1 MKDGDEQETEES
13 ERDTKKDKL
22 LSSQLVVSKWE
33 KKLSK
38 KDYSYLTHKADIDD
52 QRTKGKL
59 SKERIQ
65 TEALEGMPV
74 GSINLITRLDL
85 EFLKSAIN
93 IVGREICDIKV
104 R

>member
-1 MKDGDEQETEES
+1 MKDGDEQDTEES

-22 LSSQLVVSKWE
+22 LSSQLVVSKWEE

-93 IVGREICDIKV
+93 IVGREISK
-104 R
+104 

>member
-1 MKDGDEQETEES
+1 MG
-13 ERDTKKDKL
+13 
-22 LSSQLVVSKWE
+22 